1 MAETNS
7 ETVVDDDKE
16 VTEQDL
22 RDLKY
27 GTDGVEDSNES
38 DETDGTEE
46 TDDTDAEAGDDDG
59 QTDDDATDDESE
71 DDSTDDS
78 TDDTSDFVKEFPN
91 IKGDTPEEYAKNLEA
106 AYKNSTAEFQRLRS
120 EATTDDSD
128 DSDTTATVD
137 TSDPISLYMKQ
148 KMDDEIQT
156 AFTDF
161 GKDYTQVNDQTEY
174 NKFTVKV
181 AALSQTILQTEKRLA
196 SPTELYKMAAV
207 ILGWEP
213 QSKPNGKEKLSMAL
227 KDKAASSK
235 SSSSNGKTVPKS
247 KVTDAMIKVNRMM
260 YPGKSDDDIRK
271 ELEPYVNP

>member
-7 ETVVDDDKE
+7 DKAVVDDDKE
-16 VTEQDL
+16 VTEEDL
-22 RDLKY
+22 RALKY
-27 GTDGVEDSNES
+27 GKDGVEDSNES
-38 DETDGTEE
+38 DETDDTEE
-46 TDDTDAEAGDDDG
+46 TEEDSEEAGDDDG
-59 QTDDDATDDESE
+59 QTDDATNDDESE
-71 DDSTDDS
+71 DDSSDDS

-120 EATTDDSD
+120 EKATDDDSD

-156 AFTDF
+156 AFADF
-161 GKDYTQVNDQTEY
+161 GKEYTQVNDQSEY
-174 NKFTVKV
+174 NKFTVEV
-181 AALSQTILQTEKRLA
+181 ATLSQTILQSQKRLA
-196 SPTELYKMAAV
+196 SPTELYKKAAV

-213 QSKPNGKEKLSMAL
+213 QSKPSSKEKMGMAL
-227 KDKAASSK
+227 KDKAASTK
-235 SSSSNGKTVPKS
+235 SSSSSGKAASKS

-271 ELEPYVNP
+271 ELEPYV